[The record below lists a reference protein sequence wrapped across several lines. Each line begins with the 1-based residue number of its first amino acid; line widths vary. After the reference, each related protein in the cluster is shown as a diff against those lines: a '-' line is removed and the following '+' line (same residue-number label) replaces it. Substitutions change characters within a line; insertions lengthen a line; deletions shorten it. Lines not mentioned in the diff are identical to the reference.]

1 MHLTHA
7 FDAFDVCIWR
17 MHLTHAFD
25 ACICGGRLRI
35 SVTRCGNYWKILAT
49 NISNKRSPNDW
60 QLFGLLEKLLWKNCF
75 GYFLGNFLKYL
86 GYFLLQ
92 DLVKLVAMEK
102 IGDLSHLLHCT
113 HPPQS
118 HASNAACV
126 NDSSRQIKVVFKFES
141 FLASLF
147 SSFKYRLFNTIDTKQ
162 ICLFQTCQRSLYVAI
177 ALKDSLVFIPQT
189 SWTISI
195 QSLALV

>member
-1 MHLTHA
+1 MHLTHAFDACIWRMHLTHA

-86 GYFLLQ
+86 GYFYCKIWSNWLQWRKLEIFPICFTVPILHSRMHQMQLVWMTLQ
-92 DLVKLVAMEK
+92 D
-102 IGDLSHLLHCT
+102 
-113 HPPQS
+113 
-118 HASNAACV
+118 
-126 NDSSRQIKVVFKFES
+126 R
-141 FLASLF
+141 
-147 SSFKYRLFNTIDTKQ
+147 
-162 ICLFQTCQRSLYVAI
+162 
-177 ALKDSLVFIPQT
+177 
-189 SWTISI
+189 
-195 QSLALV
+195 